1 MIGLKLDT
9 KALENLLK
17 EDDGTI
23 KLELQQ
29 ADIEEF
35 CKRHIKLGSLG
46 SDAIFKNMI
55 KTIKD
60 ETVNEIESL
69 FGEWVKI
76 TYSTQKF
83 ELNDQIKNMIKLQA
97 KTAVTHELDKVENNV
112 RDLYIET
119 AAKIS
124 NEYNSKL
131 QELQN
136 NFSTYLVELE
146 NEIEKMKKTLI
157 TNEIDGIMRKHL
169 KSILKESFSL
179 NV

>member
-29 ADIEEF
+29 AVIEEF

-83 ELNDQIKNMIKLQA
+83 ELNDQIKNMITLQA

-119 AAKIS
+119 ATKIS

-169 KSILKESFSL
+169 KSILKDSFSL
-179 NV
+179 ND

>member
-136 NFSTYLVELE
+136 NFFFFFFELE

>member
-29 ADIEEF
+29 AVIEEF

-60 ETVNEIESL
+60 ETLNEIESL

-97 KTAVTHELDKVENNV
+97 KTAVTHELDKVEDNV
-112 RDLYIET
+112 IDLYIET

-179 NV
+179 ND

>member
-179 NV
+179 ND

>member
-29 ADIEEF
+29 AVIEEF

-112 RDLYIET
+112 IDLYIET

-179 NV
+179 ND

>member
-29 ADIEEF
+29 AVIEEF

-83 ELNDQIKNMIKLQA
+83 ELNEQIKNMIKLQA

-124 NEYNSKL
+124 NVYNSKL

-179 NV
+179 ND

>member
-29 ADIEEF
+29 AVIEEF

-157 TNEIDGIMRKHL
+157 THEIDGIMRKHL
-169 KSILKESFSL
+169 KSILKDSFSL
-179 NV
+179 ND

>member
-29 ADIEEF
+29 AVIEEF

-60 ETVNEIESL
+60 ETLNEIESL

-112 RDLYIET
+112 IDLYIET

-146 NEIEKMKKTLI
+146 KEIEKMKKILI

-179 NV
+179 ND

>member
-29 ADIEEF
+29 AVIEEF

-60 ETVNEIESL
+60 ETLNEIESL

-112 RDLYIET
+112 IDLYIET

-179 NV
+179 ND

>member
-29 ADIEEF
+29 AVIEEF

-60 ETVNEIESL
+60 GTVNEIESL

-179 NV
+179 ND

>member
-1 MIGLKLDT
+1 MV
-9 KALENLLK
+9 
-17 EDDGTI
+17 
-23 KLELQQ
+23 
-29 ADIEEF
+29 F
-35 CKRHIKLGSLG
+35 
-46 SDAIFKNMI
+46 
-55 KTIKD
+55 
-60 ETVNEIESL
+60 L
-69 FGEWVKI
+69 F
-76 TYSTQKF
+76 
-83 ELNDQIKNMIKLQA
+83 NDQIKNMIKLQA

-179 NV
+179 ND

>member
-29 ADIEEF
+29 AVIEEF
-35 CKRHIKLGSLG
+35 CKRHIKLGS
-46 SDAIFKNMI
+46 DAIFKNMI
-55 KTIKD
+55 NTIKD
-60 ETVNEIESL
+60 ETINEIESL

-83 ELNDQIKNMIKLQA
+83 ELNDQIKNMITLQA

-112 RDLYIET
+112 IDLYIET

-169 KSILKESFSL
+169 KSILKDSFSL
-179 NV
+179 ND

>member
-29 ADIEEF
+29 AVIEEF

-83 ELNDQIKNMIKLQA
+83 ELNDQIKNMITLQA

-112 RDLYIET
+112 IDLYIET
-119 AAKIS
+119 ATKIS

-179 NV
+179 ND

>member
-29 ADIEEF
+29 AVIEEF
-35 CKRHIKLGSLG
+35 CKRHIKLGS
-46 SDAIFKNMI
+46 DAIFKNMI
-55 KTIKD
+55 NNIKD
-60 ETVNEIESL
+60 ETINEIESL

-83 ELNDQIKNMIKLQA
+83 ELNDQIKNMITLQA

-112 RDLYIET
+112 IDLYIET
-119 AAKIS
+119 ATKIS

-179 NV
+179 ND

>member
-29 ADIEEF
+29 AVIEEF

-97 KTAVTHELDKVENNV
+97 KTAVTHELDKVEDNV
-112 RDLYIET
+112 IDLYIET

-179 NV
+179 ND

>member
-29 ADIEEF
+29 AVIEEF
-35 CKRHIKLGSLG
+35 CKRHIKVLG

-55 KTIKD
+55 NTIKD
-60 ETVNEIESL
+60 ETINEIESL

-83 ELNDQIKNMIKLQA
+83 ELNDQIKNMITLQA

-119 AAKIS
+119 ATKIS

-169 KSILKESFSL
+169 KSILKDSFSL
-179 NV
+179 ND

>member
-29 ADIEEF
+29 AVIEEF

-76 TYSTQKF
+76 TYSAQKF

-179 NV
+179 ND

>member
-29 ADIEEF
+29 AVIEEF
-35 CKRHIKLGSLG
+35 CKRHIKLGS
-46 SDAIFKNMI
+46 DAIFKNMI
-55 KTIKD
+55 NTIKD
-60 ETVNEIESL
+60 ETINEIESL

-83 ELNDQIKNMIKLQA
+83 ELNDQIKNMITLQA

-119 AAKIS
+119 ATKIS

-169 KSILKESFSL
+169 KSILKDSFSL
-179 NV
+179 ND

>member
-29 ADIEEF
+29 AVIEEF

-112 RDLYIET
+112 IDLYIESAT
-119 AAKIS
+119 KIS

-169 KSILKESFSL
+169 KSILKDSFSL
-179 NV
+179 ND

>member
-29 ADIEEF
+29 AVIEEF

-60 ETVNEIESL
+60 ETLNEIESL

-112 RDLYIET
+112 IDLYIET

-169 KSILKESFSL
+169 KSILKESFSI
-179 NV
+179 ND

>member
-29 ADIEEF
+29 AVIEEF

-46 SDAIFKNMI
+46 SDAILKNMI
-55 KTIKD
+55 KTNKD

-119 AAKIS
+119 EKKKT

-179 NV
+179 ND

>member
-29 ADIEEF
+29 AVIEEF

-112 RDLYIET
+112 RDLYIEM

-179 NV
+179 ND

>member
-1 MIGLKLDT
+1 
-9 KALENLLK
+9 
-17 EDDGTI
+17 
-23 KLELQQ
+23 
-29 ADIEEF
+29 
-35 CKRHIKLGSLG
+35 
-46 SDAIFKNMI
+46 
-55 KTIKD
+55 
-60 ETVNEIESL
+60 
-69 FGEWVKI
+69 
-76 TYSTQKF
+76 
-83 ELNDQIKNMIKLQA
+83 MIKLQA

-169 KSILKESFSL
+169 KSILKDSFSL
-179 NV
+179 ND